1 MPILIVEFSGKRKRA
16 MLNGLASIGRT
27 PSNDVVIEH
36 PAVSRTHA
44 VIENVD
50 GTYFISDSG
59 SKNGTIVGEDT
70 IVEKRQLTDGD
81 RISIGPAVLTFHLS
95 DEYIDQP
102 GQSPLTET
110 HAGMLMDCECGAKL
124 WVPKELI
131 GGRGQCQKCG
141 RTIQLTPAQSPPAP
155 QTDHL
160 CSICQWKI
168 EATDAAHTCS
178 ACGLVVHEECWQEN
192 HGCSAYGCPQVNVL
206 DKPEE
211 VAEVMEEIGHPPTL
225 TPQHHRF
232 PWEFAMLAASVVGS
246 LLGLLVFGAVP
257 LLTMTASGIYL
268 LKHGR
273 KTRVPVLVAAMGVSL
288 LGLIAGVVVSCFWW
302 MNLRLR

>member
-1 MPILIVEFSGKRKRA
+1 MPTLILEFSGKRKRA
-16 MLNGLASIGRT
+16 TLNGLASIGRT

-44 VIENVD
+44 VIENID
-50 GTYFISDSG
+50 GDYFISDSG
-59 SKNGTIVGEDT
+59 SKNGTIVGEEPVID
-70 IVEKRQLTDGD
+70 KRQLTDGD

-95 DEYIDQP
+95 DDYVDQP

-141 RTIQLTPAQSPPAP
+141 RTLLLGSTTPSV
-155 QTDHL
+155 TRT

-168 EATDAAHTCS
+168 EPTDKAHTCS

-192 HGCSAYGCPQVNVL
+192 RGGSAYGCSQVNIL

-225 TPQHHRF
+225 TSHQHRF

-257 LLTMTASGIYL
+257 LLTMTGSGIYL

-273 KTRVPVLVAAMGVSL
+273 KTRVAVLVAAMGVSL

-302 MNLRLR
+302 LNLRLNH

>member
-1 MPILIVEFSGKRKRA
+1 MPTLIVEFSGKRKRA
-16 MLNGLASIGRT
+16 TLNGLASIGRT

-59 SKNGTIVGEDT
+59 SKNGTIVGEET

-95 DEYIDQP
+95 DEYVDQP

-141 RTIQLTPAQSPPAP
+141 RTIQLTPNQSPPAP
-155 QTDHL
+155 QTDHH

-168 EATDAAHTCS
+168 ESTDAAHTCS

-211 VAEVMEEIGHPPTL
+211 VAEVMEEIGHP
-225 TPQHHRF
+225 
-232 PWEFAMLAASVVGS
+232 
-246 LLGLLVFGAVP
+246 
-257 LLTMTASGIYL
+257 
-268 LKHGR
+268 
-273 KTRVPVLVAAMGVSL
+273 
-288 LGLIAGVVVSCFWW
+288 
-302 MNLRLR
+302 